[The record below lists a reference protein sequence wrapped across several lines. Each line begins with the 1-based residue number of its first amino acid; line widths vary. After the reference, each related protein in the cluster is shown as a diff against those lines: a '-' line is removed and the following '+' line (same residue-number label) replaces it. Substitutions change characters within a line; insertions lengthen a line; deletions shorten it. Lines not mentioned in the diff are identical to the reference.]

1 MLVLKNDKSEIVQY
15 DSPDSLIYAKRAL
28 LSSWPAYHAEPHWHE
43 DIEFIAA
50 LSGCMDYRIGGATV
64 HINEGDGLVV
74 NSGRIHSGFSAAR
87 EECDFICVLLNPL
100 LLCVTRE
107 VESRFVAPLTDAS
120 GFDYLYLDKNTGW
133 QRGIIDKIKE
143 IVSWQGKETGI
154 LRMQSLFFSVL
165 ADICENAAPERR
177 EQRRNAPLKIN
188 ALKSMLS
195 FGQEKYG
202 ERISLADIAAAG
214 NVCKSKCCAIFR
226 EQLRKSP
233 VEYLNEYRLN
243 KSVELLTNTD
253 KSILEIAYD
262 TGFSN
267 SSYFTEIFGGRFG
280 CTPSQYRKRAQPR
293 GGAADTI

>member
-15 DSPDSLIYAKRAL
+15 D
-28 LSSWPAYHAEPHWHE
+28 
-43 DIEFIAA
+43 
-50 LSGCMDYRIGGATV
+50 
-64 HINEGDGLVV
+64 
-74 NSGRIHSGFSAAR
+74 
-87 EECDFICVLLNPL
+87 
-100 LLCVTRE
+100 
-107 VESRFVAPLTDAS
+107 
-120 GFDYLYLDKNTGW
+120 
-133 QRGIIDKIKE
+133 
-143 IVSWQGKETGI
+143 

-195 FGQEKYG
+195 FVQEKYG

-267 SSYFTEIFGGRFG
+267 SSYYTEIFGGRFG
-280 CTPSQYRKRAQPR
+280 CTPSQYRKRARPR
-293 GGAADTI
+293 GGAADTT

>member
-50 LSGCMDYRIGGATV
+50 LSGHMDYRIGGATV

-74 NSGRIHSGFSAAR
+74 NSGRIHFGFSAAR

-133 QRGIIDKIKE
+133 QRGI
-143 IVSWQGKETGI
+143 
-154 LRMQSLFFSVL
+154 
-165 ADICENAAPERR
+165 
-177 EQRRNAPLKIN
+177 
-188 ALKSMLS
+188 
-195 FGQEKYG
+195 
-202 ERISLADIAAAG
+202 
-214 NVCKSKCCAIFR
+214 KSKCCAIFR

-267 SSYFTEIFGGRFG
+267 SSYYTEIFGGRFG
-280 CTPSQYRKRAQPR
+280 CTPSQYRKRARPR
-293 GGAADTI
+293 SGAADTI